1 MFKSSFIVMGINT
14 LSRILGLIREI
25 LIANLYGLTG
35 ATDAYFASSRI
46 SNFFTTL
53 LGEGSLGTVF
63 IPLYTEKKEKLGV
76 DKANEF
82 VYSIITLVF
91 NFTVCISLLT
101 IIFSRPILKYII
113 GFHNDSRMETAN
125 ILLKIM
131 ASYLIFI
138 ALSGVLASFL
148 NNYKKFFISTLT
160 GVVFNLTII
169 IGTILSKFK
178 GGIYTLA
185 ISFLISGIL
194 QFVIQVP
201 SFIKI
206 IKNVKLKIDF
216 NDIYVKNFFK
226 LMIPTL
232 IGIFGYQINEIV
244 DTNFAS
250 SLKIGT
256 ISAINYASRL
266 YLLPV
271 GIFAISLSVVIFPQ
285 LSSAVVKKNK
295 KAELLLFTRG
305 LNLLTFLIIPSVI
318 GLFFYSKDIIT
329 LIFGSGKLGKEGIQ
343 ITTEILKCYALGL
356 VFFSTNHLLTRTHYV
371 HKNRKL
377 PVIASFVAIGL
388 NILLDYLL
396 YKKYTHIGLTLA
408 TSISAMLNYLILLT
422 SIKIKYVDYNIL
434 KYLFFIVKSLIA
446 SFVCLFVSSYF
457 SNIIIKLLVF
467 STVYFILWSYP
478 LYKKKINIFD

>member
-1 MFKSSFIVMGINT
+1 MFKSSFVVMGINT

-25 LIANLYGLTG
+25 LIANIYGSTG
-35 ATDAYFASSRI
+35 VTDAYFASSRI

-63 IPLYTEKKEKLGV
+63 IPLYTEKKEKQGV

-82 VYSIITLVF
+82 VYSIVTLVF

-101 IIFSRPILKYII
+101 IIFSKPILKYII
-113 GFHNDSRMETAN
+113 GFNNDSRMETAN

-148 NNYKKFFISTLT
+148 NNYKKFFVSTLT
-160 GVVFNLTII
+160 GVIFNITII
-169 IGTILSKFK
+169 LGTVISKFK

-194 QFVIQVP
+194 QFAIQVP
-201 SFIKI
+201 SFMKI
-206 IKNVKLKIDF
+206 IKQFKLKIDF
-216 NDIYVKNFFK
+216 SDIYVKNFFK

-232 IGIFGYQINEIV
+232 VGIFAYQINEMV

-285 LSSAVVKKNK
+285 LSSAVIKKNK
-295 KAELLLFTRG
+295 EHELLLFTRG
-305 LNLLTFLIIPSVI
+305 LNMLTFLIIPSIVA
-318 GLFFYSKDIIT
+318 LFFYSKDIIT
-329 LIFGSGKLGKEGIQ
+329 LIFGHGKLNAEGIRV
-343 ITTEILKCYALGL
+343 TAEILKCYALGL
-356 VFFSTNHLLTRTHYV
+356 LFFSTNHLLTRTHYV
-371 HKNRKL
+371 HKDRKL
-377 PVIASFVAIGL
+377 PVIASFMSIGL
-388 NILLDYLL
+388 NIFLDYLL
-396 YKKYTHIGLTLA
+396 YKKYAHIGLTMA
-408 TSISAMLNYLILLT
+408 TSISAMLNYFILIT
-422 SIKIKYVDYNIL
+422 SIKIKYINYDIM
-434 KYLFFIVKSLIA
+434 KYIIFIVKTVIISLI
-446 SFVCLFVSSYF
+446 CLNISNYF
-457 SNIIIKLLVF
+457 SHIIIKIIIF
-467 STVYFILWSYP
+467 SIIYFIMWSYSIITRRV
-478 LYKKKINIFD
+478 KIFD